1 VVVEHVISRGNDVA
15 IGPCSRAASPEW
27 FFAGGT
33 TVRGTEMMLSLFN
46 PFGDDAIVDLTYL
59 TDAGVQTPEG
69 AQALVVPRRSRVTV
83 LVHEQVRRQAQVAI
97 HVVARTG
104 RIVAEQSVASDG
116 SELPAGLTLALGTT
130 APARSWSFPFGSAAD
145 GRTHTVGVA
154 NFGDIGSE
162 VEVATLLDGEQTVEP
177 QVVSVPGRSVV
188 NVDVG
193 EVVPVG
199 SEFAVEVRVTGNAPV
214 VAEELIGA
222 SSASGTEGGAALD
235 VGAPDPAPRWAFAGV
250 GEQGEAAAADTVLSV
265 LNPGDGP
272 VTVTLLAYASG
283 DLNSPRS
290 APERAVD
297 RGGRTV
303 FTLSEL
309 GIDPDQVLVVESDGP
324 VFVERLVVT
333 ATGRSLSGGI
343 PGTR

>member
-1 VVVEHVISRGNDVA
+1 
-15 IGPCSRAASPEW
+15 
-27 FFAGGT
+27 
-33 TVRGTEMMLSLFN
+33 M
-46 PFGDDAIVDLTYL
+46 
-59 TDAGVQTPEG
+59 
-69 AQALVVPRRSRVTV
+69 
-83 LVHEQVRRQAQVAI
+83 
-97 HVVARTG
+97 
-104 RIVAEQSVASDG
+104 ASDG

-235 VGAPDPAPRWAFAGV
+235 VGAPIRRRDGRSRAWGSWARPRRR
-250 GEQGEAAAADTVLSV
+250 TRCSRS

-272 VTVTLLAYASG
+272 VTATLLAYTSG
-283 DLNSPRS
+283 DLNSPRR

-297 RGGRTV
+297 RGGRAV

-343 PGTR
+343 PGKR